1 MASIGKTEAYEKWIR
16 KLRDRR
22 ARARINIRLRRLLL
36 GIPGDARSVGR
47 GVWELRIDYG
57 PGYRVYFMRVVEQS
71 FVLLRGG
78 DKGSQKTD
86 IELARKMARMIA
98 GRREN
103 GREE

>member
-1 MASIGKTEAYEKWIR
+1 M
-16 KLRDRR
+16 
-22 ARARINIRLRRLLL
+22 
-36 GIPGDARSVGR
+36 GILGDARSVGR

-57 PGYRVYFMRVVEQS
+57 PGYRVYFMRVGEQS